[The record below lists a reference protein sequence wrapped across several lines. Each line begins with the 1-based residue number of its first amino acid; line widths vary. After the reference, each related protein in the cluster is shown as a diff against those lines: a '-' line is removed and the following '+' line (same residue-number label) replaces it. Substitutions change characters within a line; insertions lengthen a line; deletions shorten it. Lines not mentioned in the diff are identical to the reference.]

1 MDQKSDQQGNCFTH
15 QKKCEKRYLSTAAS
29 KRYIYKKKQLFANV
43 IEHICDHNTE
53 LAKITKITYQNTAKK
68 MHRKFVK
75 KCYCSNKKVT
85 KNRNQNAL
93 KI

>member
-1 MDQKSDQQGNCFTH
+1 MDQKSDQQGNCFTC
-15 QKKCEKRYLSTAAS
+15 QKKCEKRYLSTVAS
-29 KRYIYKKKQLFANV
+29 KRYIYKKKQLFTNV

-53 LAKITKITYQNTAKK
+53 LAKITMITYQNTAKK
-68 MHRKFVK
+68 RCTTSF
-75 KCYCSNKKVT
+75 SNKKVT

>member
-1 MDQKSDQQGNCFTH
+1 MDQKSDQQGNCFTF
-15 QKKCEKRYLSTAAS
+15 QKKCEKRYFSMVAS

-53 LAKITKITYQNTAKK
+53 LAKITMITYQNTAKK
-68 MHRKFVK
+68 RCTTSF
-75 KCYCSNKKVT
+75 SNKKVT
-85 KNRNQNAL
+85 KNINQNAL